1 MKPEIKPVSTL
12 SLVDQV
18 EVQLMDFLSR
28 SGVKAGD
35 VLPKEVELAESFG
48 VSRTV
53 VREALTRLRVRG
65 LIESSKRKGSV
76 VTHPDLLFNFE
87 QVLHPQ
93 ILDRDTL
100 RDVFEM
106 RLVLEVGMAD
116 LVFARRTEA
125 DLDVLRKMVKDE
137 PEAGSEFIFETDFE
151 VRFHGK
157 LYEITGNR
165 TLRRFQTVLLPVFGW
180 VHHSVQNER
189 RDPNRPFVTHRG
201 LVDILEGGT
210 PDDFRKAMRL
220 HLDNHFRRVFEN
232 AVFHTDGKED
242 GQTDGV

>member
-1 MKPEIKPVSTL
+1 MKPEIKPISTQ

-18 EVQLMDFLSR
+18 EVQLMNFLVR
-28 SGVKAGD
+28 SQVKAGD
-35 VLPKEVELAESFG
+35 VLPKEVELAEAFG

-53 VREALTRLRVRG
+53 VREALTRLKVRG

-76 VTHPDLLFNFE
+76 VTHPDLLYNLE
-87 QVLHPQ
+87 QVLRPQ
-93 ILDRDTL
+93 ILDPDTL

-116 LVFARRTEA
+116 LVFSRCTEA
-125 DLDVLRKMVKDE
+125 DLDVLREIVRDE
-137 PEAGSEFIFETDFE
+137 PEGGSAFIFETDFE

-165 TLRRFQTVLLPVFGW
+165 TLQRFQTLLLPVFGW
-180 VHHSVQNER
+180 VHHSIQNEP

-201 LVDILEGGT
+201 LVEILENGT
-210 PDDFRKAMRL
+210 PDEFRNAMRL
-220 HLDNHFRRVFEN
+220 HLDNHFRRVFDN
-232 AVFHTDGKED
+232 AVLLQDGNNE
-242 GQTDGV
+242 GQDDDV